1 MKKTMV
7 DLLLII
13 AGGIIF
19 AIAVNFYMIPNML
32 SEGGVIGITVVIH
45 YLFGWSTGLVNF
57 VLNVML
63 VAVGYRFFEKRS
75 FYYTIFSIITSSI
88 FLSVT
93 EQYGRMLTDD
103 TLLSAI
109 FAGLLVGIGL
119 GLIFRS
125 GGSSGGSTVLARIAN
140 EYLGVSV
147 GNAMLV
153 IDIIVV
159 SGSLF
164 VIGIDKGMY
173 TLISVYIGAKV
184 IDFFTEGIDE
194 RVAVFIMSS
203 CSEEIAETIIHKMSR
218 GFTVLDG
225 YGGYTGDNKKVL
237 YLVINR
243 QELAKLKKRIQEIDS
258 TAYVTVHHV
267 QEVIRKGF
275 KAIV

>member
-93 EQYGRMLTDD
+93 EQYGRMLTED

-203 CSEEIAETIIHKMSR
+203 RSEEIAETIIHKMSR

>member
-1 MKKTMV
+1 MKKTIT

-32 SEGGVIGITVVIH
+32 SEGGVIGVTAVMH
-45 YLFGWSTGLVNF
+45 YLFGWSTGVVNF
-57 VLNVML
+57 VLNVIL
-63 VAVGYRFFEKRS
+63 VGIGYRFFEKRAL
-75 FYYTIFSIITSSI
+75 YYTIFSIITSSI
-88 FLSVT
+88 FLYVT
-93 EQYGRMLTDD
+93 EDYGRMLTDD

-125 GGSSGGSTVLARIAN
+125 GGTNGGSTVLARIAN
-140 EYLGVSV
+140 EYLGMTI
-147 GNAMLV
+147 GNAMLL
-153 IDIIVV
+153 IDIVV
-159 SGSLF
+159 VAGSLF
-164 VIGIDKGMY
+164 VIGVDKGMY

-184 IDFFTEGIDE
+184 IDYFIEGLDE
-194 RVAVFIMSS
+194 RVAVFIMSDQAD
-203 CSEEIAETIIHKMSR
+203 EIADTIIHKMSR

-243 QELAKLKKRIQEIDS
+243 QELAKLKKRIRDIDS
-258 TAYVTVHHV
+258 TAYVTVHQV